1 MARQPDR
8 ASLHAFVDL
17 LEVEH
22 GRHREEL
29 VSAINRVMG
38 TPARPAVAS
47 EQRPAPAA
55 VQQARPQAL
64 SENEWAQRLQ
74 QGDPAAIEP
83 LLGSF
88 QWTRHM
94 ITKKLCAMRPPAG
107 PCFWVLP
114 VERSISLNSTDA
126 GLALL
131 LFDHDPGLEQ
141 YSCSQACQVE
151 VTGFDTERLLD
162 GAYWRSRERTRGKLV
177 QN

>member
-1 MARQPDR
+1 VARQPHR
-8 ASLHAFVDL
+8 ASLLAFVDL

-29 VSAINRVMG
+29 VSAINRETG
-38 TPARPAVAS
+38 SHAQPAVAS
-47 EQRPAPAA
+47 ERRPAPA
-55 VQQARPQAL
+55 VLPQQKQQEL
-64 SENEWAQRLQ
+64 SENEWAQRLE

-107 PCFWVLP
+107 PSFWVLP

-141 YSCSQACQVE
+141 YNCARACQVE

-177 QN
+177 QS

>member
-1 MARQPDR
+1 MARQPHR
-8 ASLHAFVDL
+8 ESLLAFVDL

-29 VSAINRVMG
+29 VSAINRILG
-38 TPARPAVAS
+38 SPAQPAVAS

-55 VQQARPQAL
+55 VQKARQQAL
-64 SENEWAQRLQ
+64 SENEWAQRLE

-107 PCFWVLP
+107 PSFWVLP

-141 YSCSQACQVE
+141 YNCARACQVE

-177 QN
+177 QS